1 MAARWESPPPL
12 REEEMGPPPGQCWV
26 SRTWAGGSE
35 EARHRPR
42 CLRRQ
47 DEPSLGP
54 GAGEAPTLPPGLWRS
69 ALPPSCVYLP
79 ATPQLCSAG
88 PVPEPSSTRTPT
100 KIAKILGFWVCWDT
114 IRQLL
119 RQFLCQNKT
128 FSPEKFLQ
136 SATPPQRMRFP
147 RMRPRCKNPKPHPYS
162 ATPFGRFG
170 VTFGKRWES
179 DKNENLKIAENFN
192 FSCKK

>member
-1 MAARWESPPPL
+1 
-12 REEEMGPPPGQCWV
+12 MGPPPGQCWV

-136 SATPPQRMRFP
+136 SATPPP
-147 RMRPRCKNPKPHPYS
+147 
-162 ATPFGRFG
+162 
-170 VTFGKRWES
+170 
-179 DKNENLKIAENFN
+179 KNEVSENETPVVN
-192 FSCKK
+192 EQKSKTTPLFSHPIRQVWGHLREALGK